1 MKIIVEKEYDV
12 NEGVFI
18 IANVLESLYKNY
30 MNVIPK
36 ELKSKILELIKET
49 NNILD
54 GNEEMID
61 DFDITS
67 QKYILRTTY
76 TAIRNNINNKY

>member
-1 MKIIVEKEYDV
+1 MRMIVEKEYDV

-30 MNVIPK
+30 INVIPK
-36 ELKSKILELIKET
+36 ELKSKILELINEA
-49 NNILD
+49 NDILD
-54 GNEEMID
+54 GNEDMDD
-61 DFDITS
+61 DFDIVE

-76 TAIRNNINNKY
+76 TAIRNNIK